1 MPQKRNRKWWEG
13 SIFLLI
19 LLLVSSLVWAV
30 LSQWKRTP
38 HIYAYDDGVNIE
50 KEKELADAGEQEN
63 ETEKE
68 QQTTPPDEQDN
79 DADTHNPDMDSPDSS
94 DKKQGDDS
102 EPGDSEHGTP
112 DGEGGDGVGDEGG
125 GGGTGGGDGDGEPI
139 SGSAA
144 PAASPDEG
152 EGHSSTPVPVTATE
166 TPSPTEEPAQTTP
179 PPEDKVV
186 SLTCT
191 WADKDTLLYK
201 GSIPRDSIKVKA
213 KYSSG
218 RQVDL
223 DASDYTISGLN
234 NDSIGVHT
242 MTIIYED
249 VMCRLNYTVNNYI
262 DHIGYDWPT
271 RMKCYKGEV
280 IDGYV
285 LTVTVYMA
293 DNTEYDL
300 KDSQYKLTGIDNQKT
315 GVEQTFRIT
324 YQGFSVEGTCQFVEQ
339 KVVVIDQFY
348 KGQTLQATE
357 TNTEASAQIQT
368 GTEISAETE
377 ERVTRNGKEY
387 VLKSIKV
394 VVDGR
399 EKSLPYEVDERNF
412 DIQITRRYEEG

>member
-1 MPQKRNRKWWEG
+1 MPQRRSRKWWEG

-19 LLLVSSLVWAV
+19 LLLVGSLVWAV

-63 ETEKE
+63 EAEEE
-68 QQTTPPDEQDN
+68 QQTTPPDEQDD
-79 DADTHNPDMDSPDSS
+79 DADTHNPDLDNSDSS
-94 DKKQGDDS
+94 DKKQGEGS
-102 EPGDSEHGTP
+102 KPGNSEHGTP
-112 DGEGGDGVGDEGG
+112 GGEGSGEGVGDEGG
-125 GGGTGGGDGDGEPI
+125 GDGTGDGDGEPV
-139 SGSAA
+139 SGSAV
-144 PAASPDEG
+144 PAASPDAG
-152 EGHSSTPVPVTATE
+152 EGAESSPTPVPAAE
-166 TPSPTEEPAQTTP
+166 TPGPTKEPEQTP
-179 PPEDKVV
+179 PPKDKVV

-213 KYSSG
+213 TYSSG

-234 NDSIGVHT
+234 NDSIGTHT
-242 MTIIYED
+242 MTVIYED

-262 DHIGYDWPT
+262 DHIEYDWPT

-280 IDGYV
+280 IDEYV

-300 KDSQYKLTGIDNQKT
+300 KDSQYKITGIDNQKT
-315 GVEQTFRIT
+315 GVQQTFRIT
-324 YQGFSVEGTCQFVEQ
+324 YEGFSVEGTCQFTEQ
-339 KVVVIDQFY
+339 KIVVTDQFY
-348 KGQTLQATE
+348 DGQTLQATE
-357 TNTEASAQIQT
+357 TNGEASSQIRKEMTISDET
-368 GTEISAETE
+368 GAK
-377 ERVTRNGKEY
+377 VTRNGKEY